1 MSAEMARNG
10 FGTEVEEGKMSGRR
24 LSCLYAE
31 QEKPE
36 PVENKVLV
44 NKNFKVILCQS
55 HTFLRI

>member
-1 MSAEMARNG
+1 MSAKKALKW
-10 FGTEVEEGKMSGRR
+10 FGTEVEERKMSGGR
-24 LSCLYAE
+24 LSCLFAE

>member
-1 MSAEMARNG
+1 MSAKKVKNG

-36 PVENKVLV
+36 PVEMMVLV
-44 NKNFKVILCQS
+44 
-55 HTFLRI
+55 

>member
-1 MSAEMARNG
+1 MILRIVFFVSLTAKMSAEMARNG

-36 PVENKVLV
+36 PVETMVLV
-44 NKNFKVILCQS
+44 
-55 HTFLRI
+55 